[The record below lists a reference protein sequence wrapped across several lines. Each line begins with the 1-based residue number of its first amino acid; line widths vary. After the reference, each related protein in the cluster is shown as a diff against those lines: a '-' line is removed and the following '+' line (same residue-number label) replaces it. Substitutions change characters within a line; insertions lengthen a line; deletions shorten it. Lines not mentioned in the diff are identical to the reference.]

1 MLTYANVCGAW
12 QGLTAA
18 DTGGGL
24 SDMAYLSDFGKK
36 APSSKAVKGSALKI
50 TMPSGINT
58 LSCLDS

>member
-1 MLTYANVCGAW
+1 
-12 QGLTAA
+12 
-18 DTGGGL
+18 
-24 SDMAYLSDFGKK
+24 MAYLSDFGKK